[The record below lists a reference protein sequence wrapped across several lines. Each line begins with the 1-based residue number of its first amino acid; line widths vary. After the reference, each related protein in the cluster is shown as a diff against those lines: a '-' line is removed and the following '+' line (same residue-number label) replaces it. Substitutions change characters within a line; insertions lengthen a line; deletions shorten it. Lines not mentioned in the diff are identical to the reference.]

1 MALHQGEEFRGIVVS
16 RKNYRERDML
26 VKILTD
32 RFGFKTFFVRGV
44 AKRGFSMGAAILP
57 YAYGTYLG
65 SISDEGLS
73 FITNPKEVEQFR
85 QLSQDIEL
93 NAYAAYILGLAEQA
107 FMGQYNPSWYLN
119 VYQALS
125 LIDQGFDPAVITNIM
140 EVQFL
145 ACFGVMPNLRTCVI
159 CQQATGSFDY
169 SESYGGLLCE
179 KHWYLDP
186 HRLHLD
192 QRTIYFL
199 RLFSAVDLSKINSIE
214 LEAKTKVNL
223 RKTLD
228 EIYRQQVGVYV
239 KAKRFLDQMAK
250 WHL

>member
-1 MALHQGEEFRGIVVS
+1 
-16 RKNYRERDML
+16 
-26 VKILTD
+26 
-32 RFGFKTFFVRGV
+32 
-44 AKRGFSMGAAILP
+44 
-57 YAYGTYLG
+57 
-65 SISDEGLS
+65 
-73 FITNPKEVEQFR
+73 
-85 QLSQDIEL
+85 
-93 NAYAAYILGLAEQA
+93 
-107 FMGQYNPSWYLN
+107 
-119 VYQALS
+119 
-125 LIDQGFDPAVITNIM
+125 
-140 EVQFL
+140 
-145 ACFGVMPNLRTCVI
+145 MPNLRTCVI